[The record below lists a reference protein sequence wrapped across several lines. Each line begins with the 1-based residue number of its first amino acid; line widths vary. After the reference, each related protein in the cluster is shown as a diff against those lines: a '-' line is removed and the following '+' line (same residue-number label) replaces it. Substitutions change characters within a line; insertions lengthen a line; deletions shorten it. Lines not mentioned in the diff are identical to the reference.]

1 MKVSVVILNWNG
13 RKMLEKYL
21 PSVVQFT
28 TIPDVEIVVADNGST
43 DDSLHYLSEQFPSV
57 RQVKLPQNY
66 GFAEGYNRA
75 LSQIDAQYFVLL
87 NSDVA
92 VSDGWLDP
100 LCKYMDE
107 HLDVVACQPKIR
119 SAVRPN
125 YFEHAGAAGGYIDAY
140 AYPFCRG
147 RIFSEVEKDEGQ
159 YDTIEDIFWASGACL
174 MVRANEYFSAGGLD
188 GTFFAHMEEIDLCW
202 RLRSRGKR
210 IVCHS
215 GSVIYHYGGGTLN
228 VDSPRKTYLN
238 FRNNL
243 LMIYKNQTEEKLYS
257 TLFVRFFMDALAAIM
272 FLIKFDFANFRAVLK
287 AVVEFYKIRK
297 NYTQQ
302 RFENLSKTINKT
314 IKEHKDFSIVWSF
327 YVRRKKRYNQ
337 LYRLN

>member
-107 HLDVVACQPKIR
+107 HL
-119 SAVRPN
+119 
-125 YFEHAGAAGGYIDAY
+125 
-140 AYPFCRG
+140 
-147 RIFSEVEKDEGQ
+147 
-159 YDTIEDIFWASGACL
+159 
-174 MVRANEYFSAGGLD
+174 
-188 GTFFAHMEEIDLCW
+188 
-202 RLRSRGKR
+202 KR
-210 IVCHS
+210 
-215 GSVIYHYGGGTLN
+215 YGG
-228 VDSPRKTYLN
+228 VMY
-238 FRNNL
+238 
-243 LMIYKNQTEEKLYS
+243 I
-257 TLFVRFFMDALAAIM
+257 
-272 FLIKFDFANFRAVLK
+272 
-287 AVVEFYKIRK
+287 
-297 NYTQQ
+297 
-302 RFENLSKTINKT
+302 
-314 IKEHKDFSIVWSF
+314 
-327 YVRRKKRYNQ
+327 
-337 LYRLN
+337 